1 MEKYVISIG
10 RQFGSGGRKIGQIL
24 AEKLEIPCYDKHL
37 IEEAAEC
44 SGMEKE
50 QIEKADE
57 MTVNRFFYSIPSQAN
72 RFTGYGKP
80 VTDTLFVIQSELIQQ
95 YAEQGSCIIIGRC
108 ADKVLENSRNLL
120 SVFIYAPLEARI
132 EELRKRYDTDHEEA
146 LYLIKQADKIRK
158 NYYNYYAGKKW
169 GEKSS
174 YDLMIDSSRFS
185 ADEVAE
191 IIKTV
196 VERKVN

>member
-1 MEKYVISIG
+1 MEQYVISIG

-50 QIEKADE
+50 QLEKADE

-80 VTDTLFVIQSELIQQ
+80 VTDTLYVIQSELIRQ

-108 ADKVLENSRNLL
+108 ADRVLENRRNLL

-132 EELRKRYDTDHEEA
+132 EELKKRYETDHEEA

-158 NYYNYYAGKKW
+158 NYYNYYTGKKW

-191 IIKTV
+191 IIKSV
-196 VERKVN
+196 VQRKVN